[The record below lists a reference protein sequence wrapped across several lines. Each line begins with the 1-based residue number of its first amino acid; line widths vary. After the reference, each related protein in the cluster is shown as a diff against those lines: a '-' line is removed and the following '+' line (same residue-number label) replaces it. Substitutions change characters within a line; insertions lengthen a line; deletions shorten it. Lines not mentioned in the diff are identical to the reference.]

1 MKGTI
6 NKSTILGYV
15 GKDPEVKATAGGTTI
30 VNLSI
35 ATTERGPKGQD
46 GSYADATEWHRVV
59 LFGKLAETA
68 ASYVQKGSL
77 LYIEGRMQT
86 RKWQDQ
92 SGADRYSTEI
102 VGNEMQ
108 FIGPK
113 PATQPQQQQGQ
124 QQQGQQQQPQQQQ
137 QQPQYQPQPQ
147 QQQQTPSFPDNS
159 QSGW

>member
-35 ATTERGPKGQD
+35 ATTERGTKGSD
-46 GSYADATEWHRVV
+46 GSYADTTEWHRVV

-68 ASYVQKGSL
+68 ASFVQKGSL

-92 SGADRYSTEI
+92 SGNDRYSTEV

-113 PATQPQQQQGQ
+113 PSTQP
-124 QQQGQQQQPQQQQ
+124 QQQQPQQQQ
-137 QQPQYQPQPQ
+137 SQQPQQGYTQQPQQQ
-147 QQQQTPSFPDNS
+147 QQQQTPSFPDNN